1 MVSIVT
7 KFIVIY
13 NDIVAVSKPYTDLRC
28 ESFPQ
33 CDAIS
38 ILRSCSLMLI
48 LIAGHKLTFFQH
60 LPEGFFNSKST

>member
-13 NDIVAVSKPYTDLRC
+13 NDIVAVSGPYTDLRC

-33 CDAIS
+33 CKDV
-38 ILRSCSLMLI
+38 SLEVKEHSL
-48 LIAGHKLTFFQH
+48 Q
-60 LPEGFFNSKST
+60 

>member
-13 NDIVAVSKPYTDLRC
+13 NDIVAVSGPYTDLRC

-33 CDAIS
+33 WCGIQIYNDFILKQYRIPPIS
-38 ILRSCSLMLI
+38 YSLAYNVI
-48 LIAGHKLTFFQH
+48 DRVNI
-60 LPEGFFNSKST
+60 

>member
-13 NDIVAVSKPYTDLRC
+13 NDIVAVSGPYTDLRC

-33 CDAIS
+33 CIYNEEFFMRVELKRMVSIS
-38 ILRSCSLMLI
+38 LVL
-48 LIAGHKLTFFQH
+48 HKA
-60 LPEGFFNSKST
+60 K

>member
-13 NDIVAVSKPYTDLRC
+13 NDIVAVSGPYTDLRC

-33 CDAIS
+33 CHASD
-38 ILRSCSLMLI
+38 RYLI
-48 LIAGHKLTFFQH
+48 GTRPTETI
-60 LPEGFFNSKST
+60 PVRVVSDI